1 MAKKTK
7 AKKVKLDV
15 TSELLNIQSKHGIL
29 TAEGVLK
36 EAKKKRHPL
45 HSHFDWEDTTAAKRW
60 RLHQANM
67 LISQATV
74 TLTKHEPKTVH
85 AFVSIKTEEGRQFV
99 HTIDAIN
106 NKQFLFQI
114 FSQLHSRI
122 KAIEEQLDSLG
133 LLKGKIAVALT
144 IAKKPIAKQKDKLS
158 S

>member
-1 MAKKTK
+1 MVRT
-7 AKKVKLDV
+7 KKVKLDV

-45 HSHFDWEDTTAAKRW
+45 HKHFDWDNTKAAKRW

-74 TLTKHEPKTVH
+74 TLTEHDPKTVH

-99 HTIDAIN
+99 HTVDAIN

-122 KAIEEQLDSLG
+122 KTIEEQLTSLDM
-133 LLKGKIAVALT
+133 LKGEVAVALT
-144 IAKKPIAKQKDKLS
+144 IAKEPIAKQKEKFS
-158 S
+158 N